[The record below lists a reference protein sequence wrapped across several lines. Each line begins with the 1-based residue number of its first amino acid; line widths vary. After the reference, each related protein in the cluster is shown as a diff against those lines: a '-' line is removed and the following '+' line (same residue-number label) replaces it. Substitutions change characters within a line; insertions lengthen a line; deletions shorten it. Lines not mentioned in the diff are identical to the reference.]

1 MNPLPAE
8 VETSTTFADLNISEH
23 ILAAV
28 TSSGYINPTP
38 IQART
43 IPLLIEGRDVLGMAQ
58 TGTGKTAAFAI
69 PMLQAID
76 LSISATQVL
85 ILAPTRELAMQV
97 AEAFE
102 KYAANLKGLRVAAIY
117 GGQDYQLQFRQLS
130 RGAHVV
136 VGTPGRV
143 MDHIRRGSLKLDG
156 LKGLVLDEADEML
169 RMGFAED
176 VEWILEQTPATRQIA
191 LFSATM
197 PDSIRRIAQKHLKN
211 PAEIT
216 IKQRTA
222 TAETIRQRFVVV
234 SPYQKESVLARILE
248 TEPIDAVIIFVK
260 TKSTTVPLAEYLATQ
275 GYRTAALSSD
285 VAQAQRE
292 RIVEH
297 LKAGKLDIVIATDV
311 AARGLDVQR
320 ITHVINFDL
329 PSDSESYVHRIGR
342 TGRAGRDGDTILF
355 LHPRERF
362 QLRRIEQVTRQPIEQ
377 MQIPAAAQVNEK
389 RIERFKS
396 RIKAA
401 LDHRDI
407 EVYSTIIE
415 ELRKETETPIEQIAA
430 ALAVLA
436 VGDAPLL
443 VKDEGR
449 DFNFNDSR
457 GRDNGPV
464 RDNGSGRGNPR
475 MARGQDA
482 DRNMR
487 PRGRDGSREM
497 GARDAVP
504 DARGPRSE
512 GRPFRPMETFRIQVG
527 QVHQVKPA
535 NIVGA
540 IANETGLDSSCIG
553 KIEIY
558 DDYSTV
564 DLLAGMPEDVFHSLK
579 GVEVLGQQLNISRA
593 AEHPPGDDFS
603 ARKGKGKFDSKRNLK
618 TNAQRT

>member
-1 MNPLPAE
+1 MTELPADI
-8 VETSTTFADLNISEH
+8 ETTTTFADLNISPP
-23 ILAAV
+23 ILSAV
-28 TSSGYINPTP
+28 TASGYVNPTP

-76 LSISATQVL
+76 LSSSATQVL

-117 GGQDYQLQFRQLS
+117 GGQDYQLQFRQLN
-130 RGAHVV
+130 RGAHVI

-143 MDHIRRGSLKLDG
+143 MDHIRRGSLKLDS

-176 VEWILEQTPATRQIA
+176 VEWILEQTPPQRQIA

-216 IKQRTA
+216 IKRRTA
-222 TAETIRQRFVVV
+222 TAETIRQRFITV
-234 SPYQKESVLARILE
+234 PPFQKEAVLARILE

-260 TKSTTVPLAEYLATQ
+260 TKSTTVPLAEFLGSQ

-285 VAQAQRE
+285 VPQAQRE

-297 LKAGKLDIVIATDV
+297 LKSGRLDIVIATDV

-342 TGRAGRDGDTILF
+342 TGRAGRQGDTILF

-362 QLRRIEQVTRQPIEQ
+362 QLRRIEQVTRQPIEP
-377 MQIPAAAQVNEK
+377 MQVPAAAQVNER

-396 RIKAA
+396 KIKTA
-401 LDHRDI
+401 LDHRDL
-407 EVYSTIIE
+407 EAFSGIIE
-415 ELRKETETPIEQIAA
+415 SLRKESDTPIEQIAA

-436 VGDAPLL
+436 AGDAPLL
-443 VKDEGR
+443 VKDDIR
-449 DFNFNDSR
+449 DFNSIETRNR
-457 GRDNGPV
+457 EPAP
-464 RDNGSGRGNPR
+464 GRGNPR
-475 MARGQDA
+475 LARAQDA
-482 DRNMR
+482 DRSMR
-487 PRGRDGSREM
+487 PRGRETGREER
-497 GARDAVP
+497 A
-504 DARGPRSE
+504 PRSE
-512 GRPFRPMETFRIQVG
+512 GRSFRPMETFRIQVG
-527 QVHQVKPA
+527 QIHQVKPA

-553 KIEIY
+553 RIEIY
-558 DDYSTV
+558 DNYSTV
-564 DLLAGMPEDVFHSLK
+564 DLLAGMPDDVFHSLK
-579 GVEVLGQQLNISRA
+579 AVEVLGQQLNISRA
-593 AEHPPGDDFS
+593 TEHPANEEFS
-603 ARKGKGKFDSKRNLK
+603 ARKSKGRFDSKRNLK
-618 TNAQRT
+618 PNQQRS